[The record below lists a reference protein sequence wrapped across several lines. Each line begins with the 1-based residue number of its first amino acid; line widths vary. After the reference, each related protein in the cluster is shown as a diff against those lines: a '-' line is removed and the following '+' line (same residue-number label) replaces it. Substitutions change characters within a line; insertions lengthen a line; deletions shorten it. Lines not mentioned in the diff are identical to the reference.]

1 MILPVAALVAAIA
14 FSGLAP
20 FVGSAGAQVVEER
33 PDLLAQF
40 KKQGTPGS
48 FVLLDIAGEKMVVVD
63 RDRAETPF
71 VPASTFKI
79 ANSLIALET
88 GAVRDAQEVIPYGG
102 EPQPIK
108 AWEKDMALGEAI
120 RVSNVAVFQE
130 IARRIGP
137 ARMQAG
143 IDQLGYGNK
152 RIGDVIDR
160 FWLDG
165 PLEISAIE
173 QAEFVGR
180 LALRRLPVSA
190 RSQDIV
196 RDVLRLE
203 QKGDAVLYGKTGW
216 YAGQKPA
223 IGWLVGWVERAG
235 KVQSFALNIDM
246 PKTGDEKKR
255 VLLSKT
261 LLSALGAY

>member
-1 MILPVAALVAAIA
+1 
-14 FSGLAP
+14 
-20 FVGSAGAQVVEER
+20 
-33 PDLLAQF
+33 
-40 KKQGTPGS
+40 
-48 FVLLDIAGEKMVVVD
+48 MVVVD
-63 RDRAETPF
+63 RDRAETPY

-88 GAVRDAQEVIPYGG
+88 GAVRDQNEIVPYGG

-143 IDQLGYGNK
+143 IDKLGYGNR

-165 PLEISAIE
+165 PLEISAVE
-173 QAEFVGR
+173 QAAFVGK
-180 LALRRLPVSA
+180 LALRRLPFSA
-190 RSQDIV
+190 RSQEIV
-196 RDVLRLE
+196 RDLLRLE
-203 QKGDAVLYGKTGW
+203 QHGDAVLYGKTGW

-235 KVQSFALNIDM
+235 RVQSFALNIDM
-246 PKTGDEKKR
+246 PKASDEKKR
-255 VLLSKT
+255 LPLGKA